1 MLMFVLVVMIKVLVC
16 VSVLMVDVMR
26 VVGSDVVVV
35 VELVG
40 LENGMME
47 KWWCW
52 MLCEWCCDY
61 MLVWVLCSIDLVIV
75 WCCVCMVIGNVI
87 VGCL

>member
-1 MLMFVLVVMIKVLVC
+1 MFVLVVMIKVLVC

-47 KWWCW
+47 KWWC
-52 MLCEWCCDY
+52 
-61 MLVWVLCSIDLVIV
+61 
-75 WCCVCMVIGNVI
+75 
-87 VGCL
+87 